1 MSFRSELLRCLTHI
15 HLGLHKEASKFA
27 DVSATEIQVRRQLW
41 WNIITVDAQVAFASG
56 LPPLIE
62 SRSYD
67 VEPVSELSDALFTE
81 DAATHGFS
89 KKSILGIFIGGK
101 FNFFKKASDF
111 LRLLHSNRLSRR
123 DLDDILAL
131 TRGIKEDMEARKA
144 QITSI
149 EQAFDNYNQMRDSE
163 DTVLQR
169 TETNPLLGQFT
180 KTLLSMFAAKP
191 YAIMYGPL
199 QRHKLLSYLREKEP
213 K

>member
-1 MSFRSELLRCLTHI
+1 M
-15 HLGLHKEASKFA
+15 
-27 DVSATEIQVRRQLW
+27 SATEIQIRRQLW

-67 VEPVSELSDALFTE
+67 VEPVSELGDALFTE
-81 DAATHGFS
+81 EAATHGFS

-101 FNFFKKASDF
+101 FNFFKKASDL
-111 LRLLHSNRLSRR
+111 LRLLHSNRLSRK
-123 DLDDILAL
+123 DLDDVLAQV
-131 TRGIKEDMEARKA
+131 REIRDDMEARKA
-144 QITSI
+144 QITAI
-149 EQAFDNYNQMRDSE
+149 EQALENSNQLRDSDNE
-163 DTVLQR
+163 ALQR
-169 TETNPLLGQFT
+169 TESNPLLGQFT

-199 QRHKLLSYLREKEP
+199 QRHKLLPYLREKEP